1 MSELINRVDGWL
13 NPILVKELRQ
23 SVKGRGTV
31 IIMNLVMVILLGA
44 MLISQ
49 GNVDVL
55 SDRAGMMI
63 FSIISGLLSLVCYLI
78 IPLVLYA
85 RTSGERTLEDQDL
98 MYITN
103 MNPRQII
110 LGKYATGLSLLLF
123 YICLAL
129 PFMAFSYMFK
139 GIDLLTILISVGS
152 LLATSFTVVQLA
164 VMLGAI
170 PMKKGIGSRI
180 GGMIFL
186 LFFFGRGLAYPIMYA
201 TGGISPTGV
210 SWGGMMTGKTIL
222 GLGLFVLM
230 FNIPIFL
237 LNIAILC
244 PATTD
249 RARTLRLYLSGLW
262 LLVLTITYFVPD
274 LAASWFIYFLLLSLF
289 SLLTSLA
296 GRDEIGIR
304 LRRLIPQNDFR
315 RNIAFLLF
323 GGSAGGIIWSLLLAA
338 VTVGAAMVCSFT
350 QRNLGSLLGGDI
362 SGKLLTSGLMISGYC
377 LLTYF
382 ISRKIRMLKSYN
394 VVPIAAFVFMMVL
407 SLVVTIAREVV
418 RDLPDIWLY
427 ISPLGSFAD
436 YQAEM
441 PLFAACFMGFSLL
454 CVIPG
459 LFRQYRAFK
468 PLAVKQEESA

>member
-31 IIMNLVMVILLGA
+31 IIMNLAMAILLGA
-44 MLISQ
+44 MLISM

-63 FSIISGLLSLVCYLI
+63 FSLISGLLSFVCCLV

-103 MNPRQII
+103 MVPSQII

-123 YICLAL
+123 YVCLVL

-139 GIDLLTILISVGS
+139 GIDMLTILISVGS

-180 GGMIFL
+180 GGLIFL
-186 LFFFGRGLAYPIMYA
+186 LFFFGRDLAYPIMYA
-201 TGGISPTGV
+201 TGGLSPSGI
-210 SWGGMMTGKTIL
+210 SWGGHMTGKAIL
-222 GLGLFVLM
+222 GLALFVLM
-230 FNIPIFL
+230 FNIPVYL
-237 LNIAILC
+237 LNIAILR

-249 RARTLRLYLSGLW
+249 RTRTLRLYLSGLW
-262 LLVLTITYFVPD
+262 LLVLTITYFVSG
-274 LAASWFIYFLLLSLF
+274 LVTSWFVYFLLLSLF
-289 SLLTSLA
+289 SLLISLA

-304 LRRLIPQNDFR
+304 LRRLIPQNDFKR
-315 RNIAFLLF
+315 HVSFLLY
-323 GGSAGGIIWSLLLAA
+323 GGSAGGIIWSLLLAGL
-338 VTVGAAMVCSFT
+338 TVGSAMGFSFT
-350 QRNLGSLLGGDI
+350 RRELGSLLGGDI
-362 SGKLLTSGLMISGYC
+362 SGKLLTSGLMISSYC
-377 LLTYF
+377 LLIYF
-382 ISRKIRMLKSYN
+382 ISRKIRKLKSYN
-394 VVPIAAFVFMMVL
+394 VVPVAAFVFMMVL
-407 SLVVTIAREVV
+407 SVVVTIAHEVE
-418 RDLPDIWLY
+418 RDLSNIWLF
-427 ISPLGSFAD
+427 ISPLGSFID
-436 YQAEM
+436 YQPDM
-441 PLFAACFMGFSLL
+441 PFFAACFMGLSLL
-454 CVIPG
+454 CVISG
-459 LFRQYRAFK
+459 LVRQYRAFK
-468 PLAVKQEESA
+468 PLAVKQEETA